1 MSISAHIISQARKNK
16 NKNTLERIMIFG
28 KSERKRGS
36 MGAAVIVGALA
47 LVGAASIT
55 AKGKMLVKG
64 TLDKAKCMMSKK
76 ESC

>member
-1 MSISAHIISQARKNK
+1 
-16 NKNTLERIMIFG
+16 MIFG

-76 ESC
+76 ETC